1 MQRLREKLAAFQRS
15 RLGQFLKKFNDD
27 QATNLAALLAW
38 GTLSTLLPLLLGI
51 LALAGLVLRDP
62 ERLDQVYNTLLYLI
76 PSGVS
81 GPLGEA
87 LQNVRNSAG
96 TAGVVGLVLLLWN
109 GSAFFGNMASVFNHA
124 FHVEDRNFVMQR
136 LISIAML
143 LITSTLLVLATVALG
158 FGSVLDAL
166 PFALPFGPE
175 LGKVVSWSISIVSTI
190 VLFVLIYKVLPNKPQ
205 SWSQVLPG
213 ALLATLLFF
222 GILQVFPLYVKF
234 FPPNQAYAVFGIF
247 LVFTFF
253 LYLLGLVFILGTEL
267 NAFLQEPARA
277 VALAEATS
285 QARQGEAEYRQ
296 RPNQVEAETTGRAP
310 NLGGPLQPREVGG
323 GAKTAVEDKPRDKQP
338 ERGPGIGGRLI
349 GLVGLIVAAALLRG
363 RTVRERRQTVSS

>member
-1 MQRLREKLAAFQRS
+1 MDALKTKLERFQRS
-15 RLGQFLKKFNDD
+15 RLGLFLKKFNDD

-87 LQNVRNSAG
+87 LQNVSNSAG

-143 LITSTLLVLATVALG
+143 LITS
-158 FGSVLDAL
+158 
-166 PFALPFGPE
+166 
-175 LGKVVSWSISIVSTI
+175 
-190 VLFVLIYKVLPNKPQ
+190 
-205 SWSQVLPG
+205 
-213 ALLATLLFF
+213 
-222 GILQVFPLYVKF
+222 
-234 FPPNQAYAVFGIF
+234 
-247 LVFTFF
+247 
-253 LYLLGLVFILGTEL
+253 
-267 NAFLQEPARA
+267 
-277 VALAEATS
+277 
-285 QARQGEAEYRQ
+285 
-296 RPNQVEAETTGRAP
+296 
-310 NLGGPLQPREVGG
+310 
-323 GAKTAVEDKPRDKQP
+323 
-338 ERGPGIGGRLI
+338 
-349 GLVGLIVAAALLRG
+349 
-363 RTVRERRQTVSS
+363 